1 MIASARPRKKVSA
14 APPVLPAGL
23 PDPAVLTAKG
33 LAAFFRITE
42 SWGLNAAQQQ
52 VVLGQPARSTFF
64 KWKAGDAGAVG
75 KDTLER
81 LSYVVGIY
89 KALQILI
96 PQRELADAWI
106 GNPNDAPLFAG
117 QPPLALLLEGSVA
130 SLYRVRA
137 FLDAQ
142 RGGWG

>member
-1 MIASARPRKKVSA
+1 MTTTAKSRHAL
-14 APPVLPAGL
+14 PVQSSPA
-23 PDPAVLTAKG
+23 PAVPDAAVLASKG
-33 LAAFFRITE
+33 LAAFFRIAE
-42 SWGLNAAQQQ
+42 GWGLSAVEQQ

-64 KWKAGDAGAVG
+64 KWKAGDAGTIG
-75 KDTLER
+75 RDTLER

-96 PQRELADAWI
+96 PQRDLADAWI
-106 GNPNDAPLFAG
+106 SNPNDAPLFNG
-117 QPPLALLLEGSVA
+117 QPPLALLMEGSVA